1 METILSSYTNTHRH
15 TWAYWPYKKLINI
28 CIYTVRLQLWLIIFT
43 TFLLF
48 EHWDATWQGHYKTP
62 HGRATT
68 RRHMAGSLQD
78 ATWQGHYKMPHGRVT
93 TRHHKS
99 EPQVKKIFWLDR
111 PMMAQSHAL
120 HFQWHLLL
128 QEVMA
133 FQRQLLLCN
142 GITPYPEID
151 QEVLAFQ
158 TILFWCLN
166 VMACMLKRR
175 HVNTIKD
182 LNYLR

>member
-68 RRHMAGSLQD
+68 RRHMAGPLQD
-78 ATWQGHYKMPHGRVT
+78 ATWQGHYKTPHGRVT
-93 TRHHKS
+93 TRCHMAGSLQDTIRVSPRWRKS
-99 EPQVKKIFWLDR
+99 FGWTGQWWHNHMLCTFNDTCSFKRWWRFSDSCSCA
-111 PMMAQSHAL
+111 MAS
-120 HFQWHLLL
+120 LL
-128 QEVMA
+128 
-133 FQRQLLLCN
+133 
-142 GITPYPEID
+142 
-151 QEVLAFQ
+151 
-158 TILFWCLN
+158 ILRLI
-166 VMACMLKRR
+166 KRYWR
-175 HVNTIKD
+175 FRLSCSD
-182 LNYLR
+182 A